1 MASDTEADTCRKLVI
16 PRLQAAGWDD
26 APCAP
31 ALATMMARI
40 DPAAGTARTG
50 QLANQWRG
58 AASRVAISSF
68 ADFAE
73 LQSQDPRFLAPS
85 STWESEMRTTLIA
98 TAALGMLAL
107 SSQVSNAQ
115 NPATGAATG
124 AAAGAAAGAATGGAA
139 GAAVGAGV
147 GAATGAAVGATG
159 GTTTTRDRVIVE
171 ERSPSVTE
179 RRCVESTTSSVCEE
193 TRR

>member
-1 MASDTEADTCRKLVI
+1 
-16 PRLQAAGWDD
+16 
-26 APCAP
+26 
-31 ALATMMARI
+31 
-40 DPAAGTARTG
+40 
-50 QLANQWRG
+50 
-58 AASRVAISSF
+58 
-68 ADFAE
+68 
-73 LQSQDPRFLAPS
+73 
-85 STWESEMRTTLIA
+85 MRTALIA
-98 TAALGMLAL
+98 TVALVGLAL